1 MSEVVPLFKS
11 HYSLGRSILTLDK
24 VDSSIENGPDSIVD
38 ICAKNDLGR
47 VTLLD
52 DNMSGFLEAYLNSQ
66 ETGLQLNFG
75 LRLRILDDCEDK
87 SEGSLGKT
95 CKYVIFAKNE
105 EGYKRLIKIYSHA
118 ARIGFYYFPRIDFKS
133 LKQYW
138 SNKDLKFC
146 VPFYDSFV
154 FRNCLEYSSC
164 VPELDY
170 VEPTFFVE
178 DNGLPFDNMVAK
190 RVEKFCEGKYP
201 TQKVKSIFYKDEKDF
216 KSYLTFRCIN
226 NRTTLDKP
234 NFEHMCS
241 DKFSFESWK
250 NGTV

>member
-1 MSEVVPLFKS
+1 
-11 HYSLGRSILTLDK
+11 
-24 VDSSIENGPDSIVD
+24 
-38 ICAKNDLGR
+38 
-47 VTLLD
+47 
-52 DNMSGFLEAYLNSQ
+52 
-66 ETGLQLNFG
+66 
-75 LRLRILDDCEDK
+75 
-87 SEGSLGKT
+87 
-95 CKYVIFAKNE
+95 
-105 EGYKRLIKIYSHA
+105 
-118 ARIGFYYFPRIDFKS
+118 
-133 LKQYW
+133 
-138 SNKDLKFC
+138 
-146 VPFYDSFV
+146 V

-178 DNGLPFDNMVAK
+178 DNGLPFDNMVTK

-216 KSYLTFRCIN
+216 KAYLTFRCIN